1 MAINTKMINVRIER
15 YKERRRSGGRNMES
29 ERDRERERGEEER
42 GRYIELVEIERYRH
56 IYT

>member
-29 ERDRERERGEEER
+29 ERDRERERRRREGEIHR
-42 GRYIELVEIERYRH
+42 TGGDREI
-56 IYT
+56 